1 MRILNFIGAF
11 VVSFGIAMVGTAVV
25 FTIFN
30 WEMTKA
36 AVYICMFI
44 IIAICMV
51 VYYNFKGNSEGC
63 PKCGKKFAMKEISR
77 KTVGSEATTMDVKQ
91 EIRNKKGEVTG
102 TYTQTVPATRFIHD
116 CVDECKYCGFRR
128 EVQRDTVYKD

>member
-1 MRILNFIGAF
+1 MRIFDYIGAF
-11 VVSFGIAMVGTAVV
+11 LVSVMIAMIGSAVIFTV
-25 FTIFN
+25 FDI
-30 WEMTKA
+30 EMTKTA
-36 AVYICMFI
+36 CYISMFI
-44 IIAICMV
+44 IVAICMV
-51 VYYNFKGNSEGC
+51 VYHNFKGNSEGC

-128 EVQRDTVYKD
+128 EVQRDTAYKD